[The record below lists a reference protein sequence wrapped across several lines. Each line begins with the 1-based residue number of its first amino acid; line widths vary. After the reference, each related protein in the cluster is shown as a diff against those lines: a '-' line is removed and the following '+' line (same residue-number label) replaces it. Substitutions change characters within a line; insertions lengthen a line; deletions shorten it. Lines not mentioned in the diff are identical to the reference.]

1 MNPAALLAAK
11 CASCGTEFHHAS
23 FGDFA
28 HGEAVLSTSDGRC
41 FARASAG
48 SDFAQRVAK
57 LLTGHDRT
65 IWPFLAALA
74 DPIDGMPMTH
84 RIVCPAC
91 RSTDLESW
99 GGTRLGLT
107 EIPDVTF
114 TASERLSTTEL
125 AARLAAIQREL
136 PGD

>member
-1 MNPAALLAAK
+1 VNAAALLAAK
-11 CASCGTEFHHAS
+11 CASCRTEFHHAS
-23 FGDFA
+23 FGDLA
-28 HGEAVLSTSDGRC
+28 YGEAVLSTSDGRR

-48 SDFAQRVAK
+48 SDFAQRVAN
-57 LLTGHDRT
+57 LLTGNDRT

-74 DPIDGMPMTH
+74 DPIDGLAMTH

-91 RSTDLESW
+91 RSTELESW

-114 TASERLSTTEL
+114 TASERLTPTEL
-125 AARLAAIQREL
+125 ANRVAAIRHEL